1 MATNA
6 VPVTAAEK
14 DQEGVKEVVTQVPG
28 VGSMTIYV
36 RVSKTDDVDSKTTED
51 VETLKLSVPV
61 QVDEEVPSIGD
72 DGEEEKD
79 AEGNV
84 KMVTETYFKNVY
96 YELDMGKASR
106 DKLEK
111 ALAPFLKNAREVAAP
126 TAARSGYQA
135 QTLPSGVDTAAVRKW
150 AQAEDIKIDGKP
162 VNEKGRVPASFIEAY
177 EKAHKKD

>member
-6 VPVTAAEK
+6 VPVNA
-14 DQEGVKEVVTQVPG
+14 DQKEEEGVKAVEANVPG
-28 VGSMTIYV
+28 VGPVMTYFK
-36 RVSKTDDVDSKTTED
+36 VSTVDDVDGKTTEGI
-51 VETLKLSVPV
+51 ETLRLSVPV
-61 QVDEEVPSIGD
+61 QVDEEVPSIGE

-111 ALAPFLKNAREVAAP
+111 ALLPFLKNAREVAAP
-126 TAARSGYQA
+126 ATRTGYQA
-135 QTLPSGVDTAAVRKW
+135 QTLPSGVDTTAVRKW